1 MQTLVVLKLLNNN
14 WLTLFLALVLLSN
27 SSLALEILTHDSHQ
41 HLEVANAHDGHEM
54 RSSEMEMQLYT
65 SGQNTSYHQYQHD
78 EEGCVCD
85 EICCLSS
92 VDIGTYSLEN
102 QRISKEPDHSAV
114 SCHYRSIIPDLFL
127 PPPTR

>member
-92 VDIGTYSLEN
+92 VDISTYLLNNQSILEG
-102 QRISKEPDHSAV
+102 SHKSVLP
-114 SCHYRSIIPDLFL
+114 CHYRSIILNLSL